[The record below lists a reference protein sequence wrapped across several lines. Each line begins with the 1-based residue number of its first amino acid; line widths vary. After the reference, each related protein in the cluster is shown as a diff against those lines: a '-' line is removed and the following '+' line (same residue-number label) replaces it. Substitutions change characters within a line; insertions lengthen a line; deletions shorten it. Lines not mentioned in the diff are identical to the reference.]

1 MNEEKVKRGRGRP
14 IGGISHVGISA
25 SELIKYCAYN
35 PSAIIPISRVFWD
48 KNKENKTSPINN
60 LTTIHVLPEDTDI
73 SVIETNDQPR
83 VFGDMFMQTIPVNSP
98 QIEMSLSE

>member
-14 IGGISHVGISA
+14 IGGISHIGISA
-25 SELIKYCAYN
+25 SELVKYLADN

-48 KNKENKTSPINN
+48 KNKGNRATPTNN
-60 LTTIHVLPEDTDI
+60 LTTIHILSEDSGI

-98 QIEMSLSE
+98 QIEMTLSE